1 MKILAIDLGKRKSV
15 FCEYQTAGGE
25 AGAIYGKIDTHRQG
39 VEALLIRVRPD
50 RLVIEAGSASGWVAD
65 VARELRVPVQV
76 ANVND
81 PRWHWKKVKNKS
93 DRKDGL
99 KMAQMSQL
107 DCLPMV
113 HVPHP
118 RTRQWRSLI
127 EYRAGLVSRRTAVK
141 NSIRAI
147 YDRRGCCL
155 IGGDHVWTKAGLAD
169 LQKDARPAA
178 KAAAGEL
185 WRVQVYCELREL
197 ESVQRDIDEVEEA
210 LAGEARERPEV
221 KLLQTAPMVG
231 PRLSETVAAVL
242 DDPHR
247 FANGREVG
255 AYAGLTPRQW
265 DSGQSVH
272 REGQV
277 SRQGHALLRALLVEV
292 SWLGVRSV
300 PWMIKV
306 YEGVRRGSDKR
317 KKVAIVAVARRLLVR
332 LWAMWRDGT
341 PWRDPQPAALADAG
355 GSLAAAE
362 GCS

>member
-50 RLVIEAGSASGWVAD
+50 RLVIEAGSALGWVAD

-255 AYAGLTPRQW
+255 GLRRADAAAVGQRPKRAPRG
-265 DSGQSVH
+265 SGQPP
-272 REGQV
+272 G
-277 SRQGHALLRALLVEV
+277 
-292 SWLGVRSV
+292 
-300 PWMIKV
+300 PC
-306 YEGVRRGSDKR
+306 
-317 KKVAIVAVARRLLVR
+317 AVAGAIGGGVV
-332 LWAMWRDGT
+332 
-341 PWRDPQPAALADAG
+341 AG
-355 GSLAAAE
+355 GAVGAVDDQGLRGREARQRQAKEGGHRGGGPATLGAAVGDVA
-362 GCS
+362 